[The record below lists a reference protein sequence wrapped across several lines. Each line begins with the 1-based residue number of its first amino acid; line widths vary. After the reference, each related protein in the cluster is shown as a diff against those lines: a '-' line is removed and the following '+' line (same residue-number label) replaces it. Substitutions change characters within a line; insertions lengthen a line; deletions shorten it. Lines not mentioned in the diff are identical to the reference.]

1 MLKHDY
7 KNLKILDYQ
16 PYQPQQPDQ
25 LMLPAGVKVTKSGF
39 NETRTVITKDN
50 ESGLVTKVRKKR
62 ITLSDAKKLVKGI
75 INGKINKSETRKT
88 ILLMMQIQKT
98 N

>member
-16 PYQPQQPDQ
+16 PYQPQQSDQ
-25 LMLPAGVKVTKSGF
+25 LMLPAGIKVTKSGF
-39 NETRTVITKDN
+39 NETQGVITKDN
-50 ESGLVTKVRKKR
+50 ESGLVTKIRKKR
-62 ITLSDAKKLVKGI
+62 ITLSDAKKLVEGI

>member
-16 PYQPQQPDQ
+16 PYQPQQSDQ
-25 LMLPAGVKVTKSGF
+25 LMLPAEIKVTKSGF
-39 NETRTVITKDN
+39 NETQSVITKDN
-50 ESGLVTKVRKKR
+50 ESGLVTKIRKKR
-62 ITLSDAKKLVKGI
+62 ITLSDAKKLVEGI

-88 ILLMMQIQKT
+88 ILLMMQMQKT